1 MKEQITNLENK
12 ILSLVGMVDIESS
25 GGEKKNVLNDNLLD
39 LINSTSDQLNVVA
52 PHVDSFYAKELKRT
66 IERGIPVLLI
76 TNDRSTIPREF
87 IPVYD
92 ELKSLQGISIVN
104 NPNVRFLLVFN
115 TEQAIY
121 SGGSLDR
128 EELSKIILI
137 VTKIQ
142 EKSKLRLIAEI
153 FSMMLPSF
161 MRK

>member
-1 MKEQITNLENK
+1 
-12 ILSLVGMVDIESS
+12 MVDIESS
-25 GGEKKNVLNDNLLD
+25 GGEKKNVLNDLLLN
-39 LINSTSDQLNVVA
+39 LINSTSDQLNIVA
-52 PHVDSFYAKELKRT
+52 PHVDNFYAKELKR
-66 IERGIPVLLI
+66 IVDRGIPVLLI
-76 TNDRSTIPREF
+76 TNDRSTIPKEF
-87 IPVYD
+87 SSVYD
-92 ELKSLQGISIVN
+92 ELKNVQGISIVN

-128 EELSKIILI
+128 EELSKLVLI

-153 FSMMLPSF
+153 FSMMLPTF

>member
-1 MKEQITNLENK
+1 
-12 ILSLVGMVDIESS
+12 
-25 GGEKKNVLNDNLLD
+25 
-39 LINSTSDQLNVVA
+39 
-52 PHVDSFYAKELKRT
+52 
-66 IERGIPVLLI
+66 PVLLI
-76 TNDRSTIPREF
+76 TNDRSTIPKEF
-87 IPVYD
+87 LSVYD
-92 ELKSLQGISIVN
+92 ELKNVQGISIVN

-128 EELSKIILI
+128 EELSKLVLI

-153 FSMMLPSF
+153 FSMMLPTF

>member
-115 TEQAIY
+115 TY
-121 SGGSLDR
+121 YHRG
-128 EELSKIILI
+128 
-137 VTKIQ
+137 
-142 EKSKLRLIAEI
+142 EI
-153 FSMMLPSF
+153 
-161 MRK
+161 K

>member
-1 MKEQITNLENK
+1 
-12 ILSLVGMVDIESS
+12 MVDIESS
-25 GGEKKNVLNDNLLD
+25 GGEKKNVLNDLLLN
-39 LINSTSDQLNVVA
+39 LINTTSDQLNVVA
-52 PHVDSFYAKELKRT
+52 PHVDNFYAKELKR
-66 IERGIPVLLI
+66 IVDRGIPVLLI
-76 TNDRSTIPREF
+76 TNDRSTIPKEF
-87 IPVYD
+87 LPVYD
-92 ELKSLQGISIVN
+92 ELKNVQGISIVN

-128 EELSKIILI
+128 EELSKLVLI

-153 FSMMLPSF
+153 FSMMLPTF